1 MNTVE
6 LTERGLVVYHAWWNW
21 ATSVPLR
28 HRHLFQSPTL
38 LSVHGYGSLFNYM
51 ITFTAEKPLPTGVVQ
66 SAGAAALLA
75 TPAFTSFLRL
85 NTAMFCPL
93 ALVQLG
99 GMTEPR
105 DENVNAADTA
115 VFLADEQVYSQLLS
129 RPCEIAV
136 AYNNGVNLTASW
148 DFGVYHPRTQ
158 TVSGHSGDW
167 VTELDLLMD
176 EYAVGDTVRWI
187 RAHPRSVLF
196 FAGGTRFYYSDQDA
210 PMSVFLDDFEKYLNG
225 TGRDTV
231 QIDRVAAVITNPT
244 VTIREHMET
253 VAKNYILV

>member
-21 ATSVPLR
+21 ATSVPAR
-28 HRHLFQSPTL
+28 HRQLFQSPTL

-51 ITFTAEKPLPTGVVQ
+51 ITFTAEKPLPAALVQ
-66 SAGAAALLA
+66 SAGARALLA

-99 GMTEPR
+99 GMTEAR
-105 DENVNAADTA
+105 DENVNADAA

-136 AYNNGVNLTASW
+136 AYNDGVTLSASW
-148 DFGVYHPRTQ
+148 DYGVYQPETR
-158 TVSGHSGDW
+158 TVSGHTGDW
-167 VTELDLLMD
+167 TANLDLLMD
-176 EYAVGDTVRWI
+176 EYAVGGTVRWI
-187 RAHPRSVLF
+187 RAHPGSVLF

-210 PMSVFLDDFEKYLNG
+210 PMSVFLDDFERYLRD

-231 QIDRVAAVITNPT
+231 QVDRVAAVITNPM

>member
-21 ATSVPLR
+21 ATSVPAR
-28 HRHLFQSPTL
+28 RRSLFQSPTL

-51 ITFTAEKPLPTGVVQ
+51 ITFTAEKPLPGALVQ
-66 SAGAAALLA
+66 SAGAAALLG
-75 TPAFTSFLRL
+75 TPAFSSFLRL
-85 NTAMFCPL
+85 NTALLCPL

-99 GMTEPR
+99 GMADLG
-105 DENVNAADTA
+105 DENRNADTA
-115 VFLADEQVYSQLLS
+115 VFLADEQVYGQLLS

-148 DFGVYHPRTQ
+148 DYGVYQPRTR
-158 TVSGHSGDW
+158 TVLGHTGDW

-176 EYAVGDTVRWI
+176 EYAVGDTVQWI

-210 PMSVFLDDFEKYLNG
+210 PMSVFLDDFEKYLND

-231 QIDRVAAVITNPT
+231 QIDRVAAVITDPT